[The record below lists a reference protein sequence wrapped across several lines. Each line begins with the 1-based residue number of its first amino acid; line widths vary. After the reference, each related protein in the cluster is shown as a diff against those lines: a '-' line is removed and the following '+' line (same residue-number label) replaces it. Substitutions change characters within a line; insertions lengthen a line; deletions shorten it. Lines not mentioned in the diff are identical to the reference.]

1 MQFFRKKAKQGQK
14 RVRFLK
20 NWAKMYKTLK
30 YFGKGQPHAFDHWM
44 HEKARICPAI
54 TWVAADLQ
62 MLLICR
68 LKFS

>member
-1 MQFFRKKAKQGQK
+1 M
-14 RVRFLK
+14 K